1 MINKKLRLEQF
12 IASQTIYSR
21 RDLFDLYQEQKILV
35 NGVPAFKLNQIIDPI
50 KDKIKV
56 DGKIIK
62 IKFDFLY
69 FKFNK
74 PKNVISTLDDPQNRI
89 TLKNYLHDMPESL
102 FPVGR
107 LDRNTTGL
115 LLFTNDG
122 DLAHFLMHPKFKIK
136 KVYQVSLDQKIT
148 SKNQERLITGLFL
161 EDGPV
166 VFDKIEL
173 IDEKNIIVTI
183 SEGRKHI
190 VRRSFKALGYEVK
203 SLKRLMFGPI
213 SLDNLKQ
220 TQFKKLTFKEI
231 NSLKILITKDKLNF

>member
-21 RDLFDLYQEQKILV
+21 RELFDLYQEQKISV
-35 NGVPAFKLNQIIDPI
+35 NGVPAIKLNQIIDPL

-56 DGKIIK
+56 DGRIIK
-62 IKFDFLY
+62 AKYDFLY
-69 FKFNK
+69 YKFYK
-74 PKNVISTLDDPQNRI
+74 PKNVISTLDDPQKRI
-89 TLKNYLHDMPESL
+89 TLKDYLKGMPDSL
-102 FPVGR
+102 FPIGR

-122 DLAHFLMHPKFKIK
+122 DLAHYLMHPKFKVK
-136 KVYQVSLDQKIT
+136 KVYQVLLDQRLT
-148 SKNQERLITGLFL
+148 AKNRERLTTGLFL

-166 VFDKIEL
+166 VFDGVEILEDKL
-173 IDEKNIIVTI
+173 VIVTI

-203 SLKRLMFGPI
+203 ALKRLVFGPI
-213 SLDNLKQ
+213 ELGGLKQ
-220 TQFKKLTFKEI
+220 AKFQKLTFKEV
-231 NSLKILITKDKLNF
+231 NNLKTLVRKSI